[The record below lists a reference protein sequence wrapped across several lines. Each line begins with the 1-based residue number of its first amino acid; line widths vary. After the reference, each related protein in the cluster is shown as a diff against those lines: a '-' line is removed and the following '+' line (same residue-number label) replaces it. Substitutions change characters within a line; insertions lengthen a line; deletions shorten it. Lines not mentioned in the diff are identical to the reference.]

1 MSSPVETSLTAHC
14 ARSISP
20 SNDEVR
26 DFSTPLEMTHGG
38 ERAILLSCRAQ
49 VETSLTAPPCS
60 FHQPFERRSKRF
72 LDSARNDIGG
82 EPPPLSTRSG
92 DAALPPPRAVSPPP
106 QILDTPPRLTVS
118 RATLERSEEH
128 TSELQS
134 PY

>member
-82 EPPPLSTRSG
+82 ERAILLSCRAQSRHLSLPTVLVQL
-92 DAALPPPRAVSPPP
+92 ALR
-106 QILDTPPRLTVS
+106 TTK
-118 RATLERSEEH
+118 
-128 TSELQS
+128 
-134 PY
+134 